1 MRQPAQKHTY
11 YFRRNNETDQDLYRL
26 LMRHPAAARTE
37 LFRDMVRSG
46 FRHYLKRRR
55 TKKRQP
61 SGLFPMR
68 GKAECGEVATVRWTI
83 GARAGLREI
92 VTSVALDSAVGAA
105 VLAGRIVPAV
115 ERLQRCLSRGRIVP
129 EIEDPTVRELIVG
142 NYRVNRR
149 SVAFQSCK
157 IDLRNSSRNSPGVR
171 IGNRA

>member
-61 SGLFPMR
+61 NGS
-68 GKAECGEVATVRWTI
+68 ATETHRPGSTTTP
-83 GARAGLREI
+83 R
-92 VTSVALDSAVGAA
+92 
-105 VLAGRIVPAV
+105 
-115 ERLQRCLSRGRIVP
+115 RL
-129 EIEDPTVRELIVG
+129 
-142 NYRVNRR
+142 
-149 SVAFQSCK
+149 
-157 IDLRNSSRNSPGVR
+157 IDEAQPWK
-171 IGNRA
+171 